1 MSSTSPEAFHALA
14 ASAIVKSRPRQAWTY
29 ERAARLGFLIGLGWT
44 AKRIAA
50 DPLIRST
57 PNNVYRQ
64 ANRLGLA
71 MSDAPQGHVAIRLPL
86 ATSGAYDR
94 AAARAGITREA
105 LVRRVVIIAA
115 EHHLLDEA
123 ASLR

>member
-1 MSSTSPEAFHALA
+1 MPSISPDAFRAPA
-14 ASAIVKSRPRQAWTY
+14 AFAVVKSRPRQAWTH

-50 DPLIRST
+50 DPLIGST

-64 ANRLGLA
+64 AHRLGLA

-105 LVRRVVIIAA
+105 LVRRVVILAA
-115 EHHLLDEA
+115 DHGLLDEA
-123 ASLR
+123 ASIR